1 MDEHYLSTLEYFK
14 IIDQLADHTS
24 FSASRERA
32 LALRPSTK
40 EGVVRRHLQETTEA
54 KALLSERSEVTI
66 GGAHDVRP
74 AVEHAAL
81 DATLQP
87 EDLLDIH
94 STLVSGRNLRK
105 LLLRLEDD
113 YPLLADIAARITPLT
128 HIVEEIQRCLDE
140 EGHVLDS
147 ASPKLAR
154 IRRES
159 AVARERLIERL
170 QGIVSSSQNAP
181 FLQERIVTERNGR
194 YVIPLKMEHKG
205 RIPGIVHDQSASG
218 ATLFI
223 EPLATVELNNRWHE
237 LQLAEKREVERILGE
252 LSALV
257 GHEAETIAENVAA
270 LAELDLILARAR
282 YSFALRARPAAIST
296 EAWPT
301 VDPEEEQ
308 VPGAHPLNL
317 IRARHPLL
325 PEETVV
331 PIDVYAGGNFTVLV
345 ITGPNTGGKT
355 VALKTVGLLS
365 AMSQAGMHI
374 PVGDGSRLPV
384 FTGIYADIGDEQ
396 SIEQNLSTF
405 SSHMTHIIDILHRA
419 DDDSLVLLDELGAG
433 TDPVEGAGL
442 AQALINAFLER
453 RCLTLC
459 SSHYS
464 RLKMFASGTPQVQ
477 NASVEFD
484 AETLSPT
491 YHLTIG
497 LPGRSN
503 AFAIAKQ
510 LGLDEGII
518 EKARD
523 YLSPED
529 LESEAL
535 LTHARQASDEAEEL
549 HREAAERR
557 ARVQARE
564 EELEERLAQIEK
576 ERQQILAEARAQGR
590 ERLARL
596 QEEIRRLRS
605 KLAVEGPEAPPVKE
619 AFEEIEKMEEELV
632 PEPARPEPT
641 APQKAIHVGDT
652 VYVESIEQTGEVAQI
667 DEGEAEVLVG
677 GLKLRTPVNTLSPR
691 SGTPEK
697 VEKERQRPAIRTPR
711 VESPG
716 IELHLR
722 GRRAAEVGP
731 ILDKY
736 LDDASL
742 AGLSWVHIIHGKG
755 EGVLKK
761 VVREQLEDHPLVASY
776 RGGKIS
782 EGGDGMTVVQLESLS
797 E

>member
-1 MDEHYLSTLEYFK
+1 MDAHYLSILEYPK
-14 IIDQLADHTS
+14 ITRQLADHTS

-32 LALRPSTK
+32 LALRPSAK
-40 EGVVRRHLQETTEA
+40 EAVVRRRLQETTEA
-54 KALLSERSEVTI
+54 KALLSERPEVTI
-66 GGAHDVRP
+66 GGARDVRP
-74 AVEHAAL
+74 AVERAAL
-81 DATLQP
+81 DAVLQP
-87 EDLLDIH
+87 EDLLDIR
-94 STLVSGRNLRK
+94 STLASGRRLRA
-105 LLLRLEDD
+105 LLQRLEDD
-113 YPLLADIAARITPLT
+113 YPLLAGIASRIRPLT
-128 HIVEEIQRCLDE
+128 HIVEEIERCLDE
-140 EGHVLDS
+140 EGRVLDS
-147 ASPKLAR
+147 ASAELAR
-154 IRRES
+154 IRHES
-159 AVARERLIERL
+159 GVARERLVNRL
-170 QGIVSSSQNAP
+170 QEIVNSSRNAA
-181 FLQERIVTERNGR
+181 FLQEHIVTERNGR
-194 YVIPLKMEHKG
+194 YVIPLKVEHKR

-223 EPLATVELNNRWHE
+223 EPLSTVELNNRWHE
-237 LQLAEKREVERILGE
+237 LQLAEKREVERILRA

-257 GHEAETIAENVAA
+257 GHEAKAIAENVAA
-270 LAELDLILARAR
+270 LAELDLILAKAR
-282 YSFALRARPAAIST
+282 YSFALKARPADISS

-301 VDPEEEQ
+301 ADADEERA
-308 VPGAHPLNL
+308 PGAHPLNL
-317 IRARHPLL
+317 VRARHPLL
-325 PEETVV
+325 PEKTVV
-331 PIDVYAGGNFTVLV
+331 PIDVYVGGDFTALV

-405 SSHMTHIIDILHRA
+405 SSHMSHIIDILHRA
-419 DDDSLVLLDELGAG
+419 DEGSLVLLDELGAG

-442 AQALINAFLER
+442 AQALISALLER

-464 RLKMFASGTPQVQ
+464 RLKMFASATPRVQ

-491 YHLTIG
+491 YRLTIG

-510 LGLDEGII
+510 LGLNESII
-518 EKARD
+518 EKARG

-535 LTHARQASDEAEEL
+535 LTRAREANDEAEDL
-549 HREAAERR
+549 RHEAEERR
-557 ARVQARE
+557 AHVQTME
-564 EELEERLAQIEK
+564 EELQERLAHIEE
-576 ERQQILAEARAQGR
+576 ERQQALEEALKEGR

-596 QEEIRRLRS
+596 RGEIRRLRS
-605 KLAVEGPEAPPVKE
+605 KLAVQGAEAPPVKE
-619 AFEEIEKMEEELV
+619 AFEEIDRMERELAPAPPT
-632 PEPARPEPT
+632 PERT
-641 APQKAIHVGDT
+641 APREPLHVGDR
-652 VYVESIEQTGEVAQI
+652 VYVKSIEQTGEIASI
-667 DEGEAEVLVG
+667 DEEEAEVFVG
-677 GLKLRTPVNTLSPR
+677 GLKLRTPLSTLSLRAPAL
-691 SGTPEK
+691 EK
-697 VEKERQRPAIRTPR
+697 AEKTDQRPAIRLPR

-716 IELHLR
+716 MELHLR
-722 GRRAAEVGP
+722 GRRAEEVGP

-742 AGLSWVHIIHGKG
+742 AGLPWVHIIHGKG

-761 VVREQLEDHPLVASY
+761 VVREQLEGHPLVASY
-776 RGGKIS
+776 RGGKLS
-782 EGGDGMTVVQLESLS
+782 EGGDGMTVVELASLS

>member
-24 FSASRERA
+24 FSASREQA
-32 LALRPSTK
+32 LALRPSTD
-40 EGVVRRHLQETTEA
+40 EGVVRRRLEETTEA
-54 KALLSERSEVTI
+54 KALLSERSDITV
-66 GGAHDVRP
+66 GGVHDVRP
-74 AVEHAAL
+74 VAKHAAL

-87 EDLLDIH
+87 EDLLDVH
-94 STLVSGRNLRK
+94 STLVGGRRLRR
-105 LLLRLEDD
+105 LLLQLEDD
-113 YPLLADIAARITPLT
+113 YPLLASIAMRITPLT
-128 HIVEEIQRCLDE
+128 HIIEEIERCLDE

-147 ASPKLAR
+147 ASAELAR

-159 AVARERLIERL
+159 GVARERLIDRL
-170 QGIVSSSQNAP
+170 QSIVNSSQNAP

-194 YVIPLKMEHKG
+194 YVIPLKAEHKG

-223 EPLATVELNNRWHE
+223 EPLSTVALNNRWHE

-257 GHEAETIAENVAA
+257 GHEAEAMAENVAA
-270 LAELDLILARAR
+270 LAEMDLILAKAR
-282 YSFALRARPAAIST
+282 YSFALKARPAAIST
-296 EAWPT
+296 ETWPT
-301 VDPEEEQ
+301 AEADEEQ

-331 PIDVYAGGNFTVLV
+331 PIDVYAGGNFIVLV

-405 SSHMTHIIDILHRA
+405 SSHMSHIIDILQRA
-419 DDDSLVLLDELGAG
+419 DDGSLVLLDELGAG

-442 AQALINAFLER
+442 AQALISAFLER

-464 RLKMFASGTPQVQ
+464 RLKMFASATPGVQ

-510 LGLDEGII
+510 LGLDEAII
-518 EKARD
+518 EKARG

-535 LTHARQASDEAEEL
+535 LTRAREASDEAEEL
-549 HREAAERR
+549 YREAQERR
-557 ARVQARE
+557 ARVQAME
-564 EELEERLAQIEK
+564 EKLEERLAQIEE
-576 ERQQILAEARAQGR
+576 ERREVLAEARAKGR

-596 QEEIRRLRS
+596 REEIRRLRS

-619 AFEEIEKMEEELV
+619 AFEEIEKMEEELT
-632 PEPARPEPT
+632 PEPSRPEPS
-641 APQKAIHVGDT
+641 APQKAIRVGDT
-652 VYVESIEQTGEVAQI
+652 VYVESVEQTGEVAQI
-667 DEGEAEVLVG
+667 DDEEAEVLVG

-697 VEKERQRPAIRTPR
+697 VAKEEQRPAIRVPR

-716 IELHLR
+716 MELHLR
-722 GRRAAEVGP
+722 GRRAEEVRP

-736 LDDASL
+736 LDNASL

-782 EGGDGMTVVQLESLS
+782 EGGDGMTVVELENLS

>member
-1 MDEHYLSTLEYFK
+1 MDEHYLSILEYFK
-14 IIDQLADHTS
+14 IIRQLVDHTS
-24 FSASRERA
+24 FSASREQA
-32 LALRPSTK
+32 LTLRPSAE
-40 EGVVRRHLQETTEA
+40 EGVVRRRLEETTEA
-54 KALLSERSEVTI
+54 KALLAEHSGITI

-105 LLLRLEDD
+105 LLLRMEDD
-113 YPLLADIAARITPLT
+113 YPLLADIASRITPLS
-128 HIVEEIQRCLDE
+128 HIVEEIERCLDE

-147 ASPKLAR
+147 ASAELAR

-159 AVARERLIERL
+159 AVARERLVSRL
-170 QGIVSSSQNAP
+170 QEIVHSSQNAP
-181 FLQERIVTERNGR
+181 FLQDTIVTERNGR
-194 YVIPLKMEHKG
+194 YVIPLKVEHKG

-257 GHEAETIAENVAA
+257 GHEAGAIAENVAA
-270 LAELDLILARAR
+270 LAKLDLILAKAR

-301 VDPEEEQ
+301 ADADEELA
-308 VPGAHPLNL
+308 PSTHPLNL

-325 PEETVV
+325 PDETVV
-331 PIDVYAGGNFTVLV
+331 PIDVYAGGNFTALV

-405 SSHMTHIIDILHRA
+405 SSHMSHIIDILQRA
-419 DDDSLVLLDELGAG
+419 DDGSLVLLDELGAG

-442 AQALINAFLER
+442 AQSLISAFLER

-464 RLKMFASGTPQVQ
+464 RLKMFASATPRVQ

-510 LGLDEGII
+510 LGLDETII
-518 EKARD
+518 EKARG

-535 LTHARQASDEAEEL
+535 LTRAREASDEAEEL
-549 HREAAERR
+549 HREAEERR
-557 ARVQARE
+557 ARVQAME
-564 EELEERLAQIEK
+564 EELEERLANIEK
-576 ERQQILAEARAQGR
+576 ERQQVLAEAREQGR

-596 QEEIRRLRS
+596 REEIRRLRS
-605 KLAVEGPEAPPVKE
+605 KLAVEGPKAPPVKE
-619 AFEEIEKMEEELV
+619 AFEEIERMEEELT

-641 APQKAIHVGDT
+641 APREPLHVGDT
-652 VYVESIEQTGEVAQI
+652 VYVESIEQTGEVARI

-691 SGTPEK
+691 SDTSEK
-697 VEKERQRPAIRTPR
+697 IEEEDRRPAIRTPR

-722 GRRAAEVGP
+722 GRRAAEVRP

-736 LDDASL
+736 LDNASL

-761 VVREQLEDHPLVASY
+761 VVREQLEEHPLVASY

-782 EGGDGMTVVQLESLS
+782 EGGDGMTVVELESLS